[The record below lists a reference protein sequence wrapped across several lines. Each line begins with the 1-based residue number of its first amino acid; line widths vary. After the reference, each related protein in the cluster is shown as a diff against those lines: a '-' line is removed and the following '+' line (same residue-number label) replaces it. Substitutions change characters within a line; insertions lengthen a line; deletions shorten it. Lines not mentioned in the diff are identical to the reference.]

1 MTSIEPMQWNSLCQ
15 LSDLVEGGGVCAF
28 YNGKQVAV
36 FYVPVEE
43 ERVFAIDNYDPAGE
57 AFVLSRGIVG
67 DLQNTLVVAS
77 PLYKHHFDLRAGR
90 CLEDETLTVGTYP
103 VRISGDVVEIGV

>member
-1 MTSIEPMQWNSLCQ
+1 MQWNSLCQ

-36 FYVPVEE
+36 FYVSGEE

-103 VRISGDVVEIGV
+103 VRICGDIVEIGA

>member
-1 MTSIEPMQWNSLCQ
+1 MTSMEPMQWNSLCQ

-36 FYVPVEE
+36 FYVSGEE

-103 VRISGDVVEIGV
+103 VRICGDIVEIGA

>member
-1 MTSIEPMQWNSLCQ
+1 MTSIEPIQWSSLCQ

-43 ERVFAIDNYDPAGE
+43 ERVFAIDNYDPAG
-57 AFVLSRGIVG
+57 
-67 DLQNTLVVAS
+67 
-77 PLYKHHFDLRAGR
+77 
-90 CLEDETLTVGTYP
+90 
-103 VRISGDVVEIGV
+103 

>member
-1 MTSIEPMQWNSLCQ
+1 MTSMEPMQWNSLCQ

-36 FYVPVEE
+36 FYVPDEE

-103 VRISGDVVEIGV
+103 VRISGDIVEIGV

>member
-1 MTSIEPMQWNSLCQ
+1 MTSMEPMQWNSLCQ

-36 FYVPVEE
+36 FYVSGAE

-103 VRISGDVVEIGV
+103 VRICGDIVEIGA